1 MQSYAIKL
9 KNALLGLSFYIFLHI
24 LQSYNFPHA
33 ATPPST
39 AFTNAKIPT
48 QRFHRIS
55 EPGFLIPIYQLIF
68 PKLGIP
74 LFIQRLVFRVLT
86 LVLRNDLLHLAHY
99 LHVVEGL
106 SYA

>member
-39 AFTNAKIPT
+39 TPTNAKIPA
-48 QRFHRIS
+48 QRFLFESPSREQH
-55 EPGFLIPIYQLIF
+55 IF
-68 PKLGIP
+68 KYRELN
-74 LFIQRLVFRVLT
+74 FI
-86 LVLRNDLLHLAHY
+86 
-99 LHVVEGL
+99 
-106 SYA
+106 